1 MAFVTV
7 KNKRGDTQRVPE
19 HWIGHPVLGAGFEPI
34 EPASSD
40 SEAVNVSEPE
50 PSEAAVDT
58 PAATS
63 DNPRRRKTTPKT
75 NGGHEDA

>member
-1 MAFVTV
+1 MGFVTV
-7 KNKRGDTQRVPE
+7 KNKNGDTQRVPE

-40 SEAVNVSEPE
+40 SEA
-50 PSEAAVDT
+50 DK
-58 PAATS
+58 PA
-63 DNPRRRKTTPKT
+63 PRTTRGRRANEE